1 MGCPDCGSE
10 NRDGV
15 RFCTQCG
22 LALGAFCP
30 RCQFSVEAGDRF
42 CGGCGFRMQM
52 GEGSLESYQAVQSNS
67 ASQNGL
73 TSHNGQAPTAQSMES
88 ERKHV
93 TVLFADISG
102 FTAMSEK
109 LDPEEVTQIMNG
121 CLKMLADVVTHYEGY
136 VDKFIGDC
144 IMALFGAPIT
154 HENDPE
160 LALRAALDM
169 QQGMLNY
176 NKNLPVKLDKPLT
189 LHIGINTGIVIAGG
203 VGSDQKMEYTV
214 MGDTVNLAS
223 RLESKAAS
231 GETFISGYT
240 YNMTRS
246 LFEFDRLD
254 PMKVKG
260 KQKPVEVYKLLGLQK
275 GRSEDQKAQVPL
287 VGRTEEMR
295 QLTERVER
303 LIDGKGQVVVL
314 TSEQGFGKSR
324 IRLEVRKQLVDAGMT
339 LLEGACHSF
348 CRSTRYHVIGEL
360 LRQLFGVSPDD
371 SDDAGLEKIEAALT
385 SMLDL
390 PPDLNQESAR
400 ALVYIASLLDL
411 KVDNQRYEI
420 PLDQMDP
427 REVKAE
433 TFRAISWLFGS
444 LAKKRPLVITMEDL
458 DNADSASM
466 ELLTFLLEDLRAVPA
481 MFLLLLR
488 SGGERDCTKLTT
500 MAKRAWGGDY
510 LELAFTQFS
519 EEECGILIQHLMGSD
534 GIPDE
539 VLSLIMNRT
548 DGNPL
553 FIEEVVQ
560 SLFDGQVVE
569 KQSDGSI
576 ALLKDLAN
584 VSIPGSVHSLIL
596 ARIDKLQPKLKDLLQ
611 MAAVIGNVFRLDLL
625 GAAFPV
631 EDLDQRLRLL
641 EEMGILY
648 EARSFPEVEY
658 SFRNGLIQEAVYAT
672 MLKQKVRELHLKVAD
687 LTESIYADRIGDYIE
702 SLARHLETAQA
713 WDRAYV
719 YLERSGQ
726 KAQAAFANVEA
737 RGYYLRAVEV
747 AEQHDDVL
755 EAEGAPS
762 LAKLY
767 THLSEVDELL
777 GEMDGAIEARE
788 HGVTLLTGDLE
799 KASETRLIGRLLE
812 KRGDKDMALQTYDRA
827 VELLADYPD
836 DPEMGRVL
844 TNRSWV
850 LNRMKQST
858 RAMEEAQTAL
868 KIFETHNA
876 REDMAL
882 LFNNLSVFCEHS
894 GDLDQALAHNQKS
907 LSMFEELGN
916 VRQQGNVHLS
926 LGYIYNGQRNFDQ
939 ALIHFDQSF
948 DLMDRIGNRYGAGTA
963 LMSKG
968 RCLLDVDKVEEG
980 ETALLRAL
988 RIHKELNISRKV
1000 VANQLALVRL
1010 YLRNADHHGA
1020 RRHLNEAK
1028 ELARREG
1035 FDSDLAKLA
1044 QVEGDLLVLE
1054 GKDPSEQYQEAISLF
1069 GALGRTRDVEKV
1081 VKVLDRYRESSGA

>member
-1 MGCPDCGSE
+1 MGQGVLPSSE
-10 NRDGV
+10 G
-15 RFCTQCG
+15 
-22 LALGAFCP
+22 GA
-30 RCQFSVEAGDRF
+30 GK
-42 CGGCGFRMQM
+42 
-52 GEGSLESYQAVQSNS
+52 LLTAVS
-67 ASQNGL
+67 ASSGKGVLPAN
-73 TSHNGQAPTAQSMES
+73 QSMES

-144 IMALFGAPIT
+144 IMALFGAPVT

-231 GETFISGYT
+231 GETFLSGYT

-246 LFEFDRLD
+246 LFEFDRLE
-254 PMKVKG
+254 PMMVKG
-260 KQKPVEVYKLLGLQK
+260 KQKPVEVYRLKGLNR
-275 GRSEDQKAQVPL
+275 GRGDDRKAHLPL
-287 VGRTEEMR
+287 VGRAEEMR
-295 QLTERVER
+295 QLSERVER
-303 LIDGKGQVVVL
+303 LVEGKGQVVFL

-324 IRLEVRKQLVDAGMT
+324 IRLEIRKQLVDMGLT

-348 CRSTRYHVIGEL
+348 CRSTRYHVVGEL
-360 LRQLFGVSPDD
+360 LKQLFGINADD
-371 SDDAGLEKIEAALT
+371 GDAVALENMEAALT
-385 SMLDL
+385 TLLEL

-400 ALVYIASLLDL
+400 ALVYIASLLGL

-420 PLDQMDP
+420 PLEQMDP

-433 TFRAISWLFGS
+433 TFRAIAWLFTKM
-444 LAKKRPLVITMEDL
+444 AKKRPLVITVEDL

-466 ELLTFLLEDLRAVPA
+466 ELLTFLLEDLRSVPV
-481 MFLLLLR
+481 MFLLLMR
-488 SGGERDCTKLTT
+488 AGGERDASKLTT
-500 MAKRAWGGDY
+500 TCKRVWGADF
-510 LELAFTQFS
+510 LEVAFSQFS
-519 EEECGILIQHLMGSD
+519 EEECGLLIQHLLGSHQ
-534 GIPDE
+534 IPAE
-539 VLSLIMNRT
+539 LYSLVMNRT

-560 SLFDGQVVE
+560 SLVDGQVVE
-569 KQSDGSI
+569 KRSDGSI
-576 ALLKDLAN
+576 GLLKDLAG

-596 ARIDKLQPKLKDLLQ
+596 ARIDKLQTKLKDLLQ
-611 MAAVIGNVFRLDLL
+611 MASVIGNVFRLDLL
-625 GAAFPV
+625 QAAFPV
-631 EDLDQRLRLL
+631 ADLDQRLRLL

-648 EARSFPEVEY
+648 EVRSFPEVEY

-687 LTESIYADRIGDYIE
+687 LTETLYAERLENHLE
-702 SLARHLETAQA
+702 SLARHLELAQA
-713 WDRAYV
+713 WPRAYR
-719 YLERSGQ
+719 YLVRSGD
-726 KAQAAFANVEA
+726 KARLAFANLEA
-737 RGYYLRAVEV
+737 KGYYQRTVEV
-747 AEQHDDVL
+747 AEQNPEVL
-755 EAEGAPS
+755 AQAEAPS
-762 LAKLY
+762 LAQVY
-767 THLSEVDELL
+767 THLSEVEELL
-777 GEMDGAIEARE
+777 GDMDAAIKARE
-788 HGVTLLTGDLE
+788 HGVTLLDSAVE
-799 KASETRLIGRLLE
+799 KAAETRLIGRLLE
-812 KRGDKDMALQTYDRA
+812 KRGDKEQALEVYDRA
-827 VELLADYPD
+827 VELLAGFPD
-836 DPEMGRVL
+836 HVEMGRVL

-850 LNRMKQST
+850 LNRMKQGA
-858 RAMEEAQTAL
+858 RALHEAQTAMQ
-868 KIFETHNA
+868 IFQAHDA
-876 REDMAL
+876 RGDMAL
-882 LFNNLSVFCEHS
+882 LYNNLSVFCEHA
-894 GDLDQALAHNQKS
+894 GDLEQALAHNQKS
-907 LSMFEELGN
+907 LQMFEALGN

-926 LGYIYNGQRNFDQ
+926 LGYIYNGLRNFEQ

-948 DLMDRIGNRYGAGTA
+948 ELMDRIGNRYGAATA

-1010 YLRNADHHGA
+1010 YLRNVDHHAA
-1020 RRHLNEAK
+1020 RRFLSEAK

-1035 FDSDLAKLA
+1035 FESDLAKLA
-1044 QVEGDLLVLE
+1044 QLEGDLMVLE
-1054 GKDPSEQYQEAISLF
+1054 GKDPCGQYQEAISLF
-1069 GALGRTRDVEKV
+1069 GAMGRTREAEQVIKALE
-1081 VKVLDRYRESSGA
+1081 RYRSSNHQ